1 MLKRTETVARAVN
14 TMDEEKKRQMERVFI
29 ARKRANRNT
38 DDDMIEAVKH
48 HKTGAML
55 TTAEEVYKDILEY
68 NVEVMEK
75 GDNTTEESKRLRREK
90 IKVIEEHERIDSE
103 ESEEPIKC
111 NNLM

>member
-48 HKTGAML
+48 HKTG
-55 TTAEEVYKDILEY
+55 KQQK
-68 NVEVMEK
+68 EK
-75 GDNTTEESKRLRREK
+75 
-90 IKVIEEHERIDSE
+90 
-103 ESEEPIKC
+103 
-111 NNLM
+111 